1 MIQVSVI
8 VPVYNRCEFIASAVS
23 CLKNQTLPEIEFI
36 LIDDGSSDNTYA
48 QMQQATAGD
57 KRFHVL
63 SLPHNQGP
71 SAARNLG
78 LAHVHGRYIG
88 FFDCDDEIPPDYFE
102 SLWRT
107 ADQTGADVVYTT
119 YNDVP
124 HLTDKTQLT
133 TVAER
138 LAALRNGALWNKL
151 YAWSAVKQIRFDEGL
166 YCADNI
172 YLYRVIHATDKMV
185 LVNKPAYQYTL
196 RPDSIGRDPAKVRNR
211 RADMLTVARTMMRL
225 CRTWHYRGDD
235 RRETKLFLWRTFDA
249 DKITDL
255 TWRKRFERLVPITR
269 HRGILPRHLLKV
281 LRFCHLISKERYKA
295 DQILGQ
301 MVSSGL
307 FDPVW
312 YRAHYTEVV
321 GPTRA
326 LVAHYLTQG
335 WRQGY
340 NPGPHFDGNAY
351 RAQNPD
357 VAAADVCPL
366 WHYVNHG
373 VWEHRPVLG
382 VDGLPRTPMPG
393 HRPKNK
399 VQIGTDRRSVWTYPL
414 WLNEECARLADEIR
428 ALEREMNK

>member
-1 MIQVSVI
+1 MVQVSVI
-8 VPVYNRCEFIASAVS
+8 VPVYNRRAFIATAIS
-23 CLKNQTLPEIEFI
+23 CLKRQTLTDIEFI
-36 LIDDGSSDNTYA
+36 LIDDGSSDDSYA

-57 KRFHVL
+57 SRFHVL
-63 SLPHNQGP
+63 ALPHNQGP

-78 LAHVHGRYIG
+78 LAHVNGRYIG

-102 SLWRT
+102 RLAQT
-107 ADQTGADVVYTT
+107 AEQTGADVVYTT

-124 HLTDKTQLT
+124 HLTDQTLLT
-133 TVAER
+133 TVADR

-151 YAWSAVKQIRFDEGL
+151 YAWSAVKHIRFDEGL

-185 LVNKPAYQYTL
+185 LTDKPAYQYTL
-196 RPDSIGRDPAKVRNR
+196 RSDSIGRDPAKLKKR
-211 RADMLTVARTMMRL
+211 RADMLTVARTIMRL
-225 CRTWHYRGDD
+225 CRTWHYRGAD
-235 RRETKLFLWRTFDA
+235 RRETKLFLYRTFDV
-249 DKITDL
+249 DKITDP
-255 TWRKRFERLVPITR
+255 TWRKRFERLVPTAR
-269 HRGILPRHLLKV
+269 QKGILPHRLLKV

-295 DQILGQ
+295 DQVLGQ
-301 MVSSGL
+301 MMSSGL

-312 YRAHYTEVV
+312 YRARYTDVA
-321 GPTRA
+321 GTARA
-326 LVAHYLTQG
+326 LVEHYLTQG

-373 VWEHRPVLG
+373 ILEHRPVVG

-393 HRPKNK
+393 NRPKVGSQKQAN
-399 VQIGTDRRSVWTYPL
+399 RRSVWGYPL
-414 WLNEECARLADEIR
+414 WLNEECVRLADEIR
-428 ALEREMNK
+428 SLEREMSK